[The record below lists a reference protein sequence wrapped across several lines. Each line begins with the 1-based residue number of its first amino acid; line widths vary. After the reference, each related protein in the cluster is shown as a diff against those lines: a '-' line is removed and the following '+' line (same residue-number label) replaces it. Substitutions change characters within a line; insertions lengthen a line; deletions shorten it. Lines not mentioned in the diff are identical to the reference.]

1 MRSRLFCLIL
11 AFAAC
16 EKGPKIQ
23 SHQFLLDCKFPDLH
37 TGVDSAKIAIS
48 DARGVVLA
56 STTVAQG
63 QTSLTQASM

>member
-1 MRSRLFCLIL
+1 
-11 AFAAC
+11 
-16 EKGPKIQ
+16 
-23 SHQFLLDCKFPDLH
+23 LDCKFPDLH